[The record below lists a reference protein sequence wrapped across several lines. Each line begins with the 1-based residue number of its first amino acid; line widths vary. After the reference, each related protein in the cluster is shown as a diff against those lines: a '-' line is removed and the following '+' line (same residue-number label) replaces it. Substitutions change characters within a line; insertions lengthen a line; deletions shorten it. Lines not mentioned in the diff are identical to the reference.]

1 MKKIIN
7 LFLVAIVGVFVA
19 GGTVVDSS
27 VNCSGD
33 KHGDGEKKQSDG
45 H

>member
-1 MKKIIN
+1 MKKMMN
-7 LFLVAIVGVFVA
+7 LFLVAIVGLFV
-19 GGTVVDSS
+19 GGTLVDSS

-33 KHGDGEKKQSDG
+33 KHGDADKKQSDG

>member
-1 MKKIIN
+1 MKNLMN
-7 LFLVAIVGVFVA
+7 LFLVAVVGVFVA
-19 GGTVVDSS
+19 GGALVDTG

-33 KHGDGEKKQSDG
+33 KHGDADKKHSDG

>member
-1 MKKIIN
+1 MKKMMN
-7 LFLVAIVGVFVA
+7 LFLVAIVGVFVV
-19 GGTVVDSS
+19 GGGLVDSS

-33 KHGDGEKKQSDG
+33 KHGDADKKQSDG